1 MSSTTESPDE
11 KIKKLKALLAKA
23 STHIDQYKVQIKE
36 YETVLLEKDVKI
48 TQLKKD
54 NDKQK
59 EEIQKLEQINKEQN
73 NIVENLKSSK
83 RTPQDANNSK
93 KYEENLNLKSK
104 LSEMAQTIQNLEQ
117 QIEENDQQLAFFL
130 DKFKKEINQPTRI
143 NSSDQVP
150 SQPIS
155 QTPTSVL
162 KRDQQTQTSTELE
175 IESKTPQLTQD
186 EILQSVFDDV
196 DEKNFLSES
205 NSFLLRNNSI
215 LSSER
220 EELRLAHMQISHLTE
235 IIKDQKREEELKTK
249 QTGFLKNEIREL
261 ERSKARESVNLDYLK
276 NILVKYFEASD
287 MKSKQALLTVIST
300 ILHFS
305 PEELL
310 KINQAQSSATYFSR
324 AVSIFN

>member
-1 MSSTTESPDE
+1 
-11 KIKKLKALLAKA
+11 L
-23 STHIDQYKVQIKE
+23 H
-36 YETVLLEKDVKI
+36 
-48 TQLKKD
+48 
-54 NDKQK
+54 
-59 EEIQKLEQINKEQN
+59 
-73 NIVENLKSSK
+73 
-83 RTPQDANNSK
+83 
-93 KYEENLNLKSK
+93 LKSK
-104 LSEMAQTIQNLEQ
+104 LSEMSQTVQNLEQ
-117 QIEENDQQLAFFL
+117 QIEEKDQQLAFFL

-150 SQPIS
+150 LQPIS
-155 QTPTSVL
+155 QAPSVS
-162 KRDQQTQTSTELE
+162 KRDQQTQTSADLE
-175 IESKTPQLTQD
+175 FESKTPQLTQD
-186 EILQSVFDDV
+186 EILQNVFDDV
-196 DEKNFLSES
+196 EEKNFLSES

-235 IIKDQKREEELKTK
+235 IIKEQKREEELKTK

-287 MKSKQALLTVIST
+287 IKSKQALLTVIST